1 MKQAIQDLIEESIR
15 VEKGLLENK
24 KTLFSIEKAI
34 KAIICAL
41 KSKKK
46 ILIFGNGGSAADA
59 QHFAGEIVNRF
70 KIERKPLPAVSLTVD
85 TSVLTSIANDSGYDF
100 VFSKQIEALG
110 EKGDVAVAITT
121 GNVDVKKGGHSA
133 NIAAALISA
142 KKRKI
147 TTIGLVSERS
157 KKISK
162 LLDIKIEIPS
172 RDTPRI
178 QEVQITIIHV
188 ICELVEK
195 TLFLK

>member
-1 MKQAIQDLIEESIR
+1 MKQAIRDLIEESIQ
-15 VEKGLLENK
+15 VKKGLLGDK

-34 KAIICAL
+34 KAIIGAL

-70 KIERKPLPAVSLTVD
+70 KIERKPLSAVSLTVD

-121 GNVDVKKGGHSA
+121 GNVDFRKGGHSA

-172 RDTPRI
+172 GNTPRI
-178 QEVQITIIHV
+178 QEVQITIIHI

-195 TLFLK
+195 ALFLK